1 LYASFEGIDFGKPTL
16 DTEDLQNGMEDFD
29 FTSLF
34 SYSVRVFYQSVSNS
48 VAKLYETEY
57 NLTAS
62 EWRTMIILGPH
73 NCMAAKEIVVA
84 SSMDKVTVSRAVV
97 SMQKKALLKRD
108 IDGDDKRKSALRLT
122 NAGREVY
129 FSLLPK
135 VLKLQERL
143 VSDLSDDEVQTF
155 LATMNRI
162 HANALK

>member
-1 LYASFEGIDFGKPTL
+1 MLSLKLINLGHPTL
-16 DTEDLQNGMEDFD
+16 ETEDLQKEMENFD

-34 SYSVRVFYQSVSNS
+34 SYSVRVFYQSVSSS
-48 VAKLYETEY
+48 VAKFYETEY

-73 NCMAAKEIVVA
+73 NCMAAKEIVTA

-122 NAGREVY
+122 KAGRDVY

-135 VLKLQERL
+135 VLKLQNRL
-143 VSDLSDDEVQTF
+143 VDGLSEDELQTF
-155 LATMNRI
+155 LATMDKI
-162 HANALK
+162 SANALK

>member
-1 LYASFEGIDFGKPTL
+1 MNLGRPTL
-16 DTEDLQNGMEDFD
+16 ETDDLQKEMENFD

-48 VAKLYETEY
+48 VAALYETEY

-73 NCMAAKEIVVA
+73 NCMAAKEIVAA
-84 SSMDKVTVSRAVV
+84 SSMDKVTVSRAVI

-122 NAGREVY
+122 KSGRDVY

-135 VLKLQERL
+135 VLKLQKRL
-143 VSDLSDDEVQTF
+143 VSDLSEDELQTF
-155 LATMNRI
+155 MEMMERI
-162 HANALK
+162 RANALE

>member
-1 LYASFEGIDFGKPTL
+1 MESD
-16 DTEDLQNGMEDFD
+16 DLSKEMEDFE

-34 SYSVRVFYQSVSNS
+34 SYSVRTFYQSVSGS

-62 EWRTMIILGPH
+62 EWRTLVVLGPH
-73 NCMAAKEIVVA
+73 HCMAAKEIVTA

-122 NAGREVY
+122 QSGRDIY
-129 FSLLPK
+129 FALLPK
-135 VLKLQERL
+135 VLKLQKQL
-143 VSDLSDDEVQTF
+143 VSGLSEDELQAFVK
-155 LATMNRI
+155 TMRRI
-162 HANALK
+162 SDNASM

>member
-1 LYASFEGIDFGKPTL
+1 MGNPTL
-16 DTEDLQNGMEDFD
+16 ETEDPQKGMENFD

-122 NAGREVY
+122 KAGQGVY

-135 VLKLQERL
+135 VLKLQNRL
-143 VSDLSDDEVQTF
+143 VSGLSEDELQTF
-155 LATMNRI
+155 LATMGRI
-162 HANALK
+162 SANALK